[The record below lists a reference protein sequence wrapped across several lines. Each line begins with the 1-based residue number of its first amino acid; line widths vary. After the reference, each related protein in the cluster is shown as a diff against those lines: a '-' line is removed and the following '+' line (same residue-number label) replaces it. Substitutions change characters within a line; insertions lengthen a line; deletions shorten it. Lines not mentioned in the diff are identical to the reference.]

1 MRPIGQLATMEQ
13 AQTFADY
20 LYVHDIEVQLE
31 PGKDGGQVLWVVDED
46 RVDEARGL
54 LSRFRSMPDAE
65 EFYQASQAAAER
77 RREEKKEVNH
87 EKKKLKR
94 PGAVAWQMKR
104 GGLTMVL
111 MVGSILVAL
120 LTGFGQNAEWTRW
133 FFISSRFAPDLAHFW
148 EALPEVAGGQVWRL
162 FTPIFLHF
170 HLWHLVFNLL
180 WLKDLGGVME
190 QRIGT
195 WRYAGAVAVVALV
208 SNLAQFMFGGPAF
221 GGMSG
226 VVYGVFGYLWVRN
239 RLDFR
244 FGVILSPVASGL
256 LMVFLA
262 VGVFGLLGPTA
273 NAAHFTGLLAG
284 GVLGWAAAALNK
296 RTERP

>member
-1 MRPIGQLATMEQ
+1 MRAIGYLTTEEQ

-20 LYVHDIEVQLE
+20 LYVHDIEAELE
-31 PGKDGGQVLWVVDED
+31 ADTDGAVTIWVVEEE
-46 RVDEARGL
+46 RVDEAKGL

-65 EFYQASQAAAER
+65 EFHQATLEATER
-77 RREEKKEVNH
+77 RREEKKEEKQ

-94 PGAVAWQMKR
+94 PGAVVWQMKH

-111 MVGSILVAL
+111 MVVSIIVAL
-120 LTGFGQNAEWTRW
+120 LTRFGQDANWIRW
-133 FFISSRFAPDLAHFW
+133 LAISSQFPLDNAPFW
-148 EALPEVAGGQVWRL
+148 QWLPEVAQGQVWRL
-162 FTPIFLHF
+162 VTPIFLHF

-195 WRYAGAVAVVALV
+195 WRFAAAVLLMALV
-208 SNLAQFMFGGPAF
+208 SNVAQFVMGGPNF

-239 RLDFR
+239 RLDFQ
-244 FGVILSPVASGL
+244 FAVMISPVAAGL

-262 VGVFGLLGPTA
+262 LGLFGLLGPTA
-273 NAAHFTGLLAG
+273 NTAHFSGLLAG
-284 GVLGWAAAALNK
+284 AALGWLAAN
-296 RTERP
+296 RPRV

>member
-1 MRPIGQLATMEQ
+1 MRPIGQLATEEQ
-13 AQTFADY
+13 AKTFADY
-20 LYVHDIEVQLE
+20 LYVHDIEAQLE
-31 PGKDGGQVLWVVDED
+31 TGKDGGHAVWVVDED

-65 EFYQASQAAAER
+65 EFHQASQAAAER
-77 RREEKKEVNH
+77 RREEKKEVKH

-111 MVGSILVAL
+111 MVGSILAAL
-120 LTGFGQNAEWTRW
+120 LTGFGQNSDWSQW
-133 FFISSRFAPDLAHFW
+133 LFMSSRFAPDPARFW
-148 EALPEVAGGQVWRL
+148 EGLPEVLNGQVWRL

-170 HLWHLVFNLL
+170 RLWHLVFNLL

-195 WRYAGAVAVVALV
+195 WRYAGVVAIVALV
-208 SNLAQFMFGGPAF
+208 SNLAQFIFGGPAF

-273 NAAHFTGLLAG
+273 NTAHFSGLLAG